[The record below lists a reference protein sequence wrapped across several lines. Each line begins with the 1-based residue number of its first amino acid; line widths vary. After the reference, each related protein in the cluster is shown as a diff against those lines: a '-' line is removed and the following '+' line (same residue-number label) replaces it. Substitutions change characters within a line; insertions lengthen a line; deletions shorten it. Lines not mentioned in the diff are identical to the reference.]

1 VWPQDLEE
9 DYSGLFAAQGPTG
22 DDTGAAELDAL
33 HLQLEE
39 SEGEAA
45 GEEEGQAEALGLPS
59 ADASLQLQAS
69 GLHLVDRSGGLEELL
84 ADADFVEDAL

>member
-1 VWPQDLEE
+1 LEE

-45 GEEEGQAEALGLPS
+45 GEEGQGAAEALGPPS

-84 ADADFVEDAL
+84 AAADFVEDAL